1 MLVLNI
7 SVREAEWL
15 KGNLLGCRD
24 MAQEFLDEAG
34 DDKEEVVIRN
44 DEIKTLDHII
54 EEGLDDNWVR
64 RGEFIERILGQVWE
78 EYLEAWGMPGN
89 LEEIMDEMDMSMEE
103 MEEVFNSLGYTRD

>member
-7 SVREAEWL
+7 SIREAEWL

-24 MAQEFLDEAG
+24 MAQEYLDDAG
-34 DDKEEVVIRN
+34 DDEDEVVMRK

-64 RGEFIERILGQVWE
+64 RGEFIERVLGQVWE
-78 EYLEAWGMPGN
+78 EYLEAMWTPGT
-89 LEEIMDEMDMSMEE
+89 LEEIMDDMDMSMGE
-103 MEEVFNSLGYTRD
+103 MEEIGRASCRERV